1 MVKGLAIGHPRSGV
15 RWEHIAPYVGE
26 QARSVWERYEI
37 DQVREF
43 YLRAD
48 HQPGVVLVM
57 ECDDV
62 REAERLVAALP
73 ISKAELL
80 NFEVIP
86 LRPYMGFRQLFRDP
100 T

>member
-1 MVKGLAIGHPRSGV
+1 MVKVLAIGHPRSGV

-26 QARSVWERYEI
+26 EARHVWERYEI

-48 HQPGVVLVM
+48 HRPGVVLVL
-57 ECDDV
+57 ECDGV
-62 REAERLVAALP
+62 TEAERLVAGLP
-73 ISKAELL
+73 ISEADLL

-86 LRPYMGFRQLFRDP
+86 LRPYMGFRELFTTP

>member
-1 MVKGLAIGHPRSGV
+1 MKVLAIGRPQSGI

-26 QARSVWERYEI
+26 LARSVWERYES
-37 DQVREF
+37 DEVREF

-48 HQPGVVLVM
+48 NRPGVVLVL

-62 REAERLVAALP
+62 TEADRLVAALP
-73 ISKAELL
+73 ISEAELL
-80 NFEVIP
+80 DFEIIP
-86 LRPYMGFRQLFRDP
+86 LRPYIGLRELFRDP

>member
-1 MVKGLAIGHPRSGV
+1 MVKVLAIGHPRSGV
-15 RWEHIAPYVGE
+15 RWEHIAPYVGVE
-26 QARSVWERYEI
+26 ARTMWERYEF

-48 HQPGVVLVM
+48 HQPGVVLVF

-62 REAERLVAALP
+62 TEAERLVAALP
-73 ISKAELL
+73 MVEAGLL
-80 NFEVIP
+80 DFEVIP
-86 LRPYMGFRQLFRDP
+86 LRPYMGFRELFQDP

>member
-1 MVKGLAIGHPRSGV
+1 VKVLAIGHPRSGV
-15 RWEHIAPYVGE
+15 EWADIAPYVGE

-48 HQPGVVLVM
+48 HQPGAVLVM
-57 ECDDV
+57 ECDEV
-62 REAERLVAALP
+62 TEAERLVATLP
-73 ISKAELL
+73 MSRAGLLDFEL
-80 NFEVIP
+80 IP
-86 LRPYMGFRQLFRDP
+86 LRPFMGFRRLFEDP

>member
-1 MVKGLAIGHPRSGV
+1 MKVLAIGHPRNGV

-62 REAERLVAALP
+62 TEAERLVATLP
-73 ISKAELL
+73 MAKAGLLDFEL
-80 NFEVIP
+80 IP
-86 LRPYMGFRQLFRDP
+86 LRPFMGFRRLFENP

>member
-1 MVKGLAIGHPRSGV
+1 MKVLAIGYPRSGV

-26 QARSVWERYEI
+26 QARSVWERYES

-48 HQPGVVLVM
+48 HQPGVVLVL
-57 ECDDV
+57 ECDNV
-62 REAERLVAALP
+62 TEAEQLVAALP
-73 ISKAELL
+73 TVKANMLG
-80 NFEVIP
+80 FEVIP
-86 LRPYMGFRQLFRDP
+86 LRPYIGFGELFADP

>member
-1 MVKGLAIGHPRSGV
+1 MKVLAIGHPRSGV
-15 RWEHIAPYVGE
+15 RWEDIAPYVGE
-26 QARSVWERYEI
+26 QARSVWERYES

-48 HQPGVVLVM
+48 HRPGVVLVL

-62 REAERLVAALP
+62 AEAEQLISMLP
-73 ISKAELL
+73 ISEADLL
-80 NFEVIP
+80 DFEVIP
-86 LRPYMGFRQLFRDP
+86 LRPYMGFRELFRDP

>member
-1 MVKGLAIGHPRSGV
+1 MKVLAIGHPRSGV

-26 QARSVWERYEI
+26 QARSVWERYES

-48 HQPGVVLVM
+48 HRPGVVLVL
-57 ECDDV
+57 ECADV
-62 REAERLVAALP
+62 TEAERLVAALP
-73 ISKAELL
+73 IAEAKLL
-80 NFEVIP
+80 DFEIIP
-86 LRPYMGFRQLFRDP
+86 LRPYIGFRELFRDP

>member
-1 MVKGLAIGHPRSGV
+1 MKVLAIGHPRSGV
-15 RWEHIAPYVGE
+15 RWEDIAPYVGE
-26 QARSVWERYEI
+26 QARSVWERYES

-48 HQPGVVLVM
+48 HRPGVVLVL

-62 REAERLVAALP
+62 TEAEQLISMLP
-73 ISKAELL
+73 ISEADLL
-80 NFEVIP
+80 DFEVIP
-86 LRPYMGFRQLFRDP
+86 LRPYMGFRELFRDP

>member
-1 MVKGLAIGHPRSGV
+1 MVKVLAIGHPRSGV

-26 QARSVWERYEI
+26 EARNMWERYEI

-48 HQPGVVLVM
+48 HQPGVVLVF

-62 REAERLVAALP
+62 TEAERLVAALP
-73 ISKAELL
+73 MVEAGLL
-80 NFEVIP
+80 DFEVIP
-86 LRPYMGFRQLFRDP
+86 LRPYMGFRELFQDP

>member
-1 MVKGLAIGHPRSGV
+1 VKVLAIGHPRSGI

-48 HQPGVVLVM
+48 HRPGVVLVL

-73 ISKAELL
+73 ISEAELL

-86 LRPYMGFRQLFRDP
+86 LRPYMGFRQ
-100 T
+100 

>member
-1 MVKGLAIGHPRSGV
+1 MKVLVIGYPRSGV

-26 QARSVWERYEI
+26 QARGVWERYES

-48 HQPGVVLVM
+48 HRPGIVLVL

-62 REAERLVAALP
+62 TEAERLVAAFP
-73 ISKAELL
+73 ISEADLL

-86 LRPYMGFRQLFRDP
+86 LRPYMGFRALFRDP

>member
-1 MVKGLAIGHPRSGV
+1 MVKVLAIGHPRSGV

-26 QARSVWERYEI
+26 EARTMWERYEI

-48 HQPGVVLVM
+48 HQPGVVLVF

-62 REAERLVAALP
+62 TEAERLVAALP
-73 ISKAELL
+73 TSEANLL
-80 NFEVIP
+80 HFEIIP
-86 LRPYMGFRQLFRDP
+86 LRPYMGFRELFRDP

>member
-1 MVKGLAIGHPRSGV
+1 MKVLAIGHPRSGV

-26 QARSVWERYEI
+26 QARSVWEHYES

-48 HQPGVVLVM
+48 HRPGVVLVL

-62 REAERLVAALP
+62 TEAKRLVAALP
-73 ISKAELL
+73 VSEADLL
-80 NFEVIP
+80 DFEIIP
-86 LRPYMGFRQLFRDP
+86 LRPYVGFSELFRDP

>member
-1 MVKGLAIGHPRSGV
+1 MVKVLAIGHPRSGV

-26 QARSVWERYEI
+26 EARTMWERYEI

-48 HQPGVVLVM
+48 HQPGVVLVF

-62 REAERLVAALP
+62 SEAERLVAALP
-73 ISKAELL
+73 MVEAGLL
-80 NFEVIP
+80 DFEVIP
-86 LRPYMGFRQLFRDP
+86 LRPYMGFRELFQDP

>member
-1 MVKGLAIGHPRSGV
+1 MKVLAIGHPRSGV

-26 QARSVWERYEI
+26 EARTMWERYEI

-48 HQPGVVLVM
+48 HQPGVVLVF

-62 REAERLVAALP
+62 SEAERLVAALP
-73 ISKAELL
+73 MVEAGLL
-80 NFEVIP
+80 DFEVIP
-86 LRPYMGFRQLFRDP
+86 LRPYMGFRELFQDP

>member
-1 MVKGLAIGHPRSGV
+1 MKVLAIGHARSGI

-48 HQPGVVLVM
+48 HQPGAVLIL

-62 REAERLVAALP
+62 TEADRLVATLP
-73 ISKAELL
+73 MAEAGLL
-80 NFEVIP
+80 DFELIP
-86 LRPYMGFRQLFRDP
+86 LRPFMGFRELFEDP

>member
-1 MVKGLAIGHPRSGV
+1 MVKVLAIGHPQTGI

-26 QARSVWERYEI
+26 QARSVWERYEG

-48 HQPGVVLVM
+48 HRPGVVLVL
-57 ECDDV
+57 ECDEV
-62 REAERLVAALP
+62 TEAERLVAALP
-73 ISKAELL
+73 ISEADLL

>member
-1 MVKGLAIGHPRSGV
+1 VKVLAIGHPRSGV

-26 QARSVWERYEI
+26 QARSVWERYEV

-48 HQPGVVLVM
+48 HQPGVVLVL

-73 ISKAELL
+73 ISEAELL
-80 NFEVIP
+80 NFEIIP
-86 LRPYMGFRQLFRDP
+86 LRPYIGFRQLFRDA

>member
-1 MVKGLAIGHPRSGV
+1 VKVLAIGHPRSGI

-48 HQPGVVLVM
+48 HQPGAVLIL

-62 REAERLVAALP
+62 TEAERLVATLP
-73 ISKAELL
+73 MAEAGLL
-80 NFEVIP
+80 DFELIP
-86 LRPYMGFRQLFRDP
+86 LRPFMGFRELFEDP

>member
-1 MVKGLAIGHPRSGV
+1 MKVLAIGHPRSGV

-26 QARSVWERYEI
+26 QARSVWERYESE
-37 DQVREF
+37 QVREF

-48 HQPGVVLVM
+48 HRPGVVLVL

-62 REAERLVAALP
+62 TEAKRLVAALP
-73 ISKAELL
+73 VSEADLL
-80 NFEVIP
+80 DFEIIP
-86 LRPYMGFRQLFRDP
+86 LRPYVGFSELFRDP

>member
-1 MVKGLAIGHPRSGV
+1 MKVLAIGHPRSGV
-15 RWEHIAPYVGE
+15 RWEDIAPYVGE
-26 QARSVWERYEI
+26 QARTVWEQYET

-48 HQPGVVLVM
+48 HQPGAVLVL

-62 REAERLVAALP
+62 MEAERLVAALP
-73 ISKAELL
+73 IAEAGLL
-80 NFEVIP
+80 DFELIP
-86 LRPYMGFRQLFRDP
+86 LRPYMGFRQLFRNP

>member
-1 MVKGLAIGHPRSGV
+1 MKVLAIGHPRSGI

-37 DQVREF
+37 YQVREF

-48 HQPGVVLVM
+48 HQPGAVLIL

-62 REAERLVAALP
+62 TEAERLVATLP
-73 ISKAELL
+73 MAEAGLL
-80 NFEVIP
+80 DFELIP
-86 LRPYMGFRQLFRDP
+86 LRPFMGFRELFEDP

>member
-1 MVKGLAIGHPRSGV
+1 MKVLAIGHPRSGV
-15 RWEHIAPYVGE
+15 RWEDIAPYVGE
-26 QARSVWERYEI
+26 QARSVWERYES

-48 HQPGVVLVM
+48 HQPGVVFVL

-62 REAERLVAALP
+62 TEAEQLISMLP
-73 ISKAELL
+73 ISEADLL
-80 NFEVIP
+80 DFEAIP
-86 LRPYMGFRQLFRDP
+86 LRPYMGFRELFRDP